1 MKLSAAATSLD
12 ITPPPGHPL
21 GGYLSRRDAASTGTH
36 DPLTATLIW
45 LAADTAGGPAAGP
58 EDASHAGVLWIALD
72 ALGISASTAERIR
85 RGVASATGIPAE
97 SVLICASHTHSGPDG
112 WLPMPHALT
121 TRPPDERLTGRL
133 VGDLVNA
140 AGTLA
145 ELRRPVTAGWAV
157 VPAVGVGANRNDPAG
172 PHDDTTGVLA
182 LYDDRGEAMAV
193 LVDYACHPTILS
205 HDNLRYSADF
215 PGAARTVAATA
226 LHAVSPVEGRPARRP
241 VVAVLQGA
249 AGDISTRFT
258 RRAQSFAETARL
270 GGMLGAATVHG
281 ALAGDGLPLGD
292 APVVR
297 RSVVELP
304 LRAMPT
310 RTESRTQVEQT
321 EAAWR
326 QVAEDPA
333 SPQARIARGRYEG
346 ALIQAG
352 LQAADLPAS
361 MRLPIAVVAFG
372 DVAWAHVPVEL
383 FASYGTAIAAASP
396 FPYTRVVGYTDGY
409 FGYVADPP
417 AHSAGSYEARS
428 SLFDADAGGRLV
440 NETVRLLERSRA
452 ESSAAEQA

>member
-1 MKLSAAATSLD
+1 MLSAAATSLD

-21 GGYLSRRDAASTGTH
+21 GGYVSRRGAASTGTH

-45 LAADTAGGPAAGP
+45 LTAGTAADTGDAA
-58 EDASHAGVLWIALD
+58 HAGVLWVALD
-72 ALGISASTAERIR
+72 ALGLTASTAEQIR
-85 RGVASATGIPAE
+85 RGVAAATGIPSDA
-97 SVLICASHTHSGPDG
+97 VLVCASHTHSGPDA

-121 TRPPDERLTGRL
+121 NQRPGEQLTDRL
-133 VGDLVNA
+133 VSDLVDA

-172 PHDDTTGVLA
+172 PHDDTAGVLA
-182 LYDDRGEAMAV
+182 LYDDHGEAMAI

-205 HDNLRYSADF
+205 HENLRYSADF
-215 PGAARTVAATA
+215 PGAARTVAAAA
-226 LHAVSPVEGRPARRP
+226 LHTVSPVAGGAARRP
-241 VVAVLQGA
+241 VVAFLQGA

-270 GGMLGAATVHG
+270 GGMLGAVTAHG
-281 ALAGDGLPLGD
+281 SLAGDGRLLGD
-292 APVVR
+292 APVIR

-310 RTESRTQVEQT
+310 RAESRMQVEQT

-326 QVAEDPA
+326 QAAENPA

-372 DVAWAHVPVEL
+372 DVAWAHLPVEL
-383 FASYGTAIAAASP
+383 FASYGKAIAAASP
-396 FPYTRVVGYTDGY
+396 FPHTRVVGYTDGY
-409 FGYVADPP
+409 FGYIADPP
-417 AHSAGSYEARS
+417 AHAAGSYEARS
-428 SLFDADAGGRLV
+428 SLFDADAGDRLV
-440 NETVRLLERSRA
+440 NAAVRLLERSRA
-452 ESSAAEQA
+452 GSPVAGQA